1 MTSPSQRSVH
11 WKRRGAI
18 WHPLATQTSGNATDH
33 VHQHVPICFY
43 NQSTN
48 RPIDSIGT

>member
-33 VHQHVPICFY
+33 VHQHVPIVFTI
-43 NQSTN
+43 NQPIDQST
-48 RPIDSIGT
+48 R